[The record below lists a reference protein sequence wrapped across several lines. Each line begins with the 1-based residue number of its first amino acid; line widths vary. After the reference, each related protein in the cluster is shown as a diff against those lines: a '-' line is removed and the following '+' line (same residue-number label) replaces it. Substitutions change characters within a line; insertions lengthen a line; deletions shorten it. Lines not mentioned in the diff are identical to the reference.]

1 MMDEGMSESSPARAS
16 EEFVLPQRSKWIGIR
31 IFASNPG
38 ALVAALFVIGL
49 VLMALLAPIIAPYN
63 PIKMGVGRPMQP
75 PSGDHWFGT
84 DKYGRDVLS
93 RVIHGSQAS
102 LTLPFVALV
111 IGMVIGTLAG
121 LMSGYLGRWV
131 DSSTVLIV
139 DVMMA
144 FPGIMLT
151 LVMVAVLS
159 GGKIL
164 SPLVSVQIA
173 VAISVIPVFV
183 RIVRGS
189 TMSIKET
196 VYVDA
201 ANVIGASP
209 MRILLV
215 HILPNTVGPLVVLI
229 SSAFTWA
236 ILIGAS
242 MNFLGL
248 GVQPPTPDWGADLT
262 LARLYLRGAWWM
274 GTFPGLFIVIT
285 ILAVNLMG
293 DGLQRVL
300 DPFLRE
306 R

>member
-1 MMDEGMSESSPARAS
+1 MAS
-16 EEFVLPQRSKWIGIR
+16 EEFSLPRRSKLEGIR
-31 IFASNPG
+31 IFTSNPG
-38 ALVAALFVIGL
+38 ALVAVVFVIGL
-49 VLMALLAPIIAPYN
+49 VTMAFLAPIIAPYD
-63 PIKMGVGRPMQP
+63 PVEMGVGSPMQA

-131 DSSTVLIV
+131 DGVIVLLV

-151 LVMVAVLS
+151 LAVVAVLS
-159 GGKIL
+159 GGEIL

-173 VAISVIPVFV
+173 IGISLIPVFV
-183 RIVRGS
+183 RMVRGS

-215 HILPNTVGPLVVLI
+215 HILPNTVGPMVVLI

-274 GTFPGLFIVIT
+274 GTFPGLFIVMT